1 MVLLMKVFLNYK
13 LILFFNLLFLLSVKS
28 QFAPATGVQGSTA
41 IHKDSSVFINWAVSC
56 SANIGLEDI
65 SNPQSITASAG
76 DSSLAAGPPGNGIMS
91 LGDGGHAILTFER
104 PIKNE
109 NGWDFAIFEN
119 SFSDTY
125 LELAFVEVS
134 SNGLDYYRFEAT
146 SLTQDSIQIDAF
158 GSVDAEKINNL
169 AGKYRVN
176 YGTPFDLE
184 ELNLEPGLDIDNITH
199 IKIIDVVGSIDPN
212 YGTIDH
218 LGNLIND
225 PFPTPFP
232 SSGFDLDAVG
242 VIHEQPLKV
251 DNLVLIEKISVFN
264 NYIEFSINNISINKI
279 NISIIDLTGEI
290 IYNKNIE
297 NGAHQSKHKLNIESL
312 SAGIYLFNIHS
323 KSQNFSQ
330 KIFLK

>member
-1 MVLLMKVFLNYK
+1 MRDYLKYKFLIP
-13 LILFFNLLFLLSVKS
+13 LILLFGFCPVIGFP
-28 QFAPATGVQGSTA
+28 QFAPAAGNPGSTA
-41 IHKDSSVFINWAVSC
+41 IHMDSSIFVNWATNC
-56 SANIGLEDI
+56 SVIIGQEDI
-65 SNPQSITASAG
+65 SNPQSVLASAG
-76 DSSLAAGPPGNGIMS
+76 DSSLAIGNPGNGIVS
-91 LGDGGHAILTFER
+91 LGDGGQAILTFER

-109 NGWDFAIFEN
+109 IGWDFAIFEN
-119 SFSDTY
+119 SFSDNY

-134 SNGLDYYRFEAT
+134 SNGLDYLRFETT

-158 GSVDAEKINNL
+158 GSVDPEKINNL

-199 IKIIDVVGSIDPN
+199 LKIIDVIGSIDSN

-251 DNLVLIEKISVFN
+251 NNQILIEKISVFN

-279 NISIIDLTGEI
+279 NISIIDLTGKI

-297 NGAHQSKHKLNIESL
+297 NRAHQSKHKLNIESL